1 MKSKY
6 PDFLKYVQKEFDK
19 ITVTAKKT
27 LKIKSPSRVFAEIG
41 GFIAQG
47 VGVGFKNEMPKVNEQ
62 LETELDK
69 LSDVNTKQINV
80 GVSFEVYKMNL
91 AKLLNQSYKYAKF
104 CYNNEKYI

>member
-1 MKSKY
+1 M
-6 PDFLKYVQKEFDK
+6 
-19 ITVTAKKT
+19 
-27 LKIKSPSRVFAEIG
+27 FAEIG